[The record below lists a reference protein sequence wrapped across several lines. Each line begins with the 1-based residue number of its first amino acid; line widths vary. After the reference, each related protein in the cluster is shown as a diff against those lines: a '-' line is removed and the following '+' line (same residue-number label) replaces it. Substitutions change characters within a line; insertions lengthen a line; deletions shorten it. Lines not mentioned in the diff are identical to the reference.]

1 MHNISRDLKDYL
13 RHFFQLFPG
22 FSSLSAWEI
31 TGKTHEIVTFAI
43 ADLNSTFIV
52 RDGIAIHRSATIE
65 SNVTLK
71 PPAIIS
77 QGCFIGAGAYV
88 RGGVFLDEDVSI
100 GPGCEIKSS
109 IILAH
114 SAMAHFNFVGDS
126 LLGSNTNMEAGAV
139 IANHYNERADKLI
152 YAKFGNDIIST
163 GVFKFGALV
172 GDNSR
177 IGANAVLSPG
187 TILPPGSIV
196 GRLEL
201 VDQCR

>member
-1 MHNISRDLKDYL
+1 MNNASPDLQNYL
-13 RHFFQLFPG
+13 QRLFQLFPG
-22 FSSLSAWEI
+22 ISALEAWQI
-31 TGKTHEIVTFAI
+31 TGKTHEII
-43 ADLNSTFIV
+43 ASALANLDSMFII
-52 RDGIAIHRSATIE
+52 RGGIAIHRSATVE

-77 QGCFIGAGAYV
+77 RDCFIGAGAYL
-88 RGGVFLDEDVSI
+88 RGGVYLDENVSI

-114 SAMAHFNFVGDS
+114 STMAHFNFVGDS
-126 LLGSNTNMEAGAV
+126 LIGSNVNMEAGAV
-139 IANHYNERADKLI
+139 IANHYNERSEKMI
-152 YAKFGNDIIST
+152 YSKFGNDVIAT
-163 GVFKFGALV
+163 GVIKFGALV

-187 TILPPGSIV
+187 TILLPGSVV